1 MTSEDNDV
9 LHFRLSIRDTRRD
22 DPLSPPVSDGNSDL
36 EKIFEKSR
44 RMYVRILPALKKY
57 TNLSF
62 WQQNSTINVSCVS
75 EM

>member
-1 MTSEDNDV
+1 MSEDNDI

-44 RMYVRILPALKKY
+44 RMYVFYQPLKLY
-57 TNLSF
+57 
-62 WQQNSTINVSCVS
+62 
-75 EM
+75 